1 MSNWIHVLFLKA
13 ATLALLEYP
22 FVNLV
27 IHGSNIFR
35 RNFIDISVTF
45 ATPNCLPVPDL
56 RNCLNMIYHDF

>member
-27 IHGSNIFR
+27 IHVSNIFR
-35 RNFIDISVTF
+35 RNFIDISV
-45 ATPNCLPVPDL
+45 AVALRIACLYL
-56 RNCLNMIYHDF
+56 I